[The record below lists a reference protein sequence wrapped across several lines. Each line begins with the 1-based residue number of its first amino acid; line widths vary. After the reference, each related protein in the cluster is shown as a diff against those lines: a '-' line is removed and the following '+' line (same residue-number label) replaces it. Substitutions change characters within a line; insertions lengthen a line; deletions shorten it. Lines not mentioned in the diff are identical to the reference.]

1 MHKGVH
7 AKIRVQLVGES
18 YLLPLCGP
26 RNPTSVVRFESKC
39 LYQLSHLA
47 TGLDLHGVK
56 LLNLQSVCC
65 SQCSIVVKRHHDAT
79 AWQHTSRHGAGE
91 VAESSISRST
101 GSRRIGTSGLAWAQ
115 CP

>member
-79 AWQHTSRHGAGE
+79 TLKK
-91 VAESSISRST
+91 ES
-101 GSRRIGTSGLAWAQ
+101 L
-115 CP
+115 